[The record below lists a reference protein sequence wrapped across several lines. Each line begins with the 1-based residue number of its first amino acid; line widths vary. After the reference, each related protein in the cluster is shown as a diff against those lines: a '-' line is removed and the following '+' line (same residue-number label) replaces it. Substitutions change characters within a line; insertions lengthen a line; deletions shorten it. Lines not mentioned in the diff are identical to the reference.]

1 MCTKKSSLLQI
12 AAVFRV
18 PAIQLILL
26 ETLMRISTV
35 YLLVTASAFF
45 WGANFVLAGPILA
58 DLPPLWAAAMRFVL
72 GAALMFTIA
81 GVRREKLL
89 GLLKRNAAAYL
100 LLGAV
105 GIGGF
110 NLFFFYAL
118 KSTSANSAALI
129 MATNPLLT
137 AFLAVAFLG
146 ERLTNR
152 HLAALPLALIGVAV
166 VISHGNMHKLESLSF
181 AQGDLLMLAANLCW
195 ALYNVLVRRFMPQ
208 GSAIANTSWVM
219 AAGALLLFAVALG
232 SDTHVSALDAK
243 AAIAKAAMVIGGT
256 VLAYLFWGVGI
267 ARLGAA
273 RTAIFVNLVPV
284 FAMLVGIFLGTSPSA
299 AQIVGGLIVLS
310 GVSISMIPSRRLVT
324 T

>member
-1 MCTKKSSLLQI
+1 
-12 AAVFRV
+12 
-18 PAIQLILL
+18 
-26 ETLMRISTV
+26 MRISTV
-35 YLLVTASAFF
+35 YLLVTVSAFF
-45 WGANFVLAGPILA
+45 WGANFVLAAPILA

-72 GAALMFTIA
+72 GAVLMFTIA
-81 GVRREKLL
+81 GVRREALF
-89 GLLKRNAAAYL
+89 GLLRRHAGIYL

-118 KSTSANSAALI
+118 RSTSANSAALI

-137 AFLAVAFLG
+137 ALLALALLG

-152 HLAALPLALIGVAV
+152 HLVALPLALIGVAV
-166 VISHGNMHKLESLSF
+166 VISQGNMHKLEALNF
-181 AQGDLLMLAANLCW
+181 AQDDLLMLAANLCW

-208 GSAIANTSWVM
+208 GSAIANTSWIM
-219 AAGALLLFAVALG
+219 AAGAILLFVVALG
-232 SDTHVSALDAK
+232 SDTHASELDAK
-243 AAIAKAAMVIGGT
+243 AAIAMAVMVIGGT
-256 VLAYLFWGVGI
+256 VLAYLFWGIGI

-273 RTAIFVNLVPV
+273 RAAIFVNLVPV
-284 FAMLVGIFLGTSPSA
+284 FAMLVGTFLGTLPSA

-310 GVSISMIPSRRLVT
+310 GVSISMFPSRQLVT